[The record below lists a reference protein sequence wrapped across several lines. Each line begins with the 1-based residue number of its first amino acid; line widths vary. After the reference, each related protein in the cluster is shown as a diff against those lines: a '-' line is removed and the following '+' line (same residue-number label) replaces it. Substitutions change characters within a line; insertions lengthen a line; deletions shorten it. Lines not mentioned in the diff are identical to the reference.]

1 MNSDCERPR
10 LQSLFN
16 LVLQNDG
23 HKVMGQIL
31 NLCEK
36 YKLERLENMILD
48 SASNNETNDWVYY
61 NSLVWMILG
70 VVTCPTTGSSTL
82 VRHRPKPCKYIEHW
96 MEYIWVSYKSSDKR
110 HDDTPPR

>member
-48 SASNNETNDWVYY
+48 SASNNETND
-61 NSLVWMILG
+61 
-70 VVTCPTTGSSTL
+70 
-82 VRHRPKPCKYIEHW
+82 
-96 MEYIWVSYKSSDKR
+96 
-110 HDDTPPR
+110 